1 MVWPLKVNIYIPTLS
16 HQHKPL
22 FQRKPRNNLEALCSN
37 RSLKSYLCLSRS
49 WFSIVINDSFQD
61 DAEMRQ
67 WISRDLP
74 KMHFSHSAE
83 AESSAMKNFR
93 PKFQTGVSEL
103 CLSRNRFVLWSM
115 TSSEMLKWGN
125 GWTSHNNDM
134 SVPCRSW
141 KTVPAF
147 KFRESKMSQIKAHG
161 CTGRCSLSFCKK
173 EKKMNK
179 VTSCLWEC
187 AT

>member
-1 MVWPLKVNIYIPTLS
+1 MFKQKS
-16 HQHKPL
+16 Q
-22 FQRKPRNNLEALCSN
+22 
-37 RSLKSYLCLSRS
+37 SYLCLSRS
-49 WFSIVINDSFQD
+49 RFSIVINDSFQD
-61 DAEMRQ
+61 AEMRQ
-67 WISRDLP
+67 WICRDLP
-74 KMHFSHSAE
+74 KLHFSH
-83 AESSAMKNFR
+83 SAMKNFR

-103 CLSRNRFVLWSM
+103 CLSRNRFVAWSI

-161 CTGRCSLSFCKK
+161 CTGRCSLSFWKK
-173 EKKMNK
+173 KQIKLHF
-179 VTSCLWEC
+179 VTKNVQRHI
-187 AT
+187 

>member
-1 MVWPLKVNIYIPTLS
+1 MFKQKS
-16 HQHKPL
+16 Q
-22 FQRKPRNNLEALCSN
+22 
-37 RSLKSYLCLSRS
+37 SYLCLSRS
-49 WFSIVINDSFQD
+49 RFSSVINDFFQ

-67 WISRDLP
+67 WICRDLP
-74 KMHFSHSAE
+74 KLHFSHSAS
-83 AESSAMKNFR
+83 AECSAFKNFR

-161 CTGRCSLSFCKK
+161 CTGRCSLSFWKK
-173 EKKMNK
+173 RKIKNLFMSFCTIFSYIILGCYHYNLLMK
-179 VTSCLWEC
+179 IK
-187 AT
+187 